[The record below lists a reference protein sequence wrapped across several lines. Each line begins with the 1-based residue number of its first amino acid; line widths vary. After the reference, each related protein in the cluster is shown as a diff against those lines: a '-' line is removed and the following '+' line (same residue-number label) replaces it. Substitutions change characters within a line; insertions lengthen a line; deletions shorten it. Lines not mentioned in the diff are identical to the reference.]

1 MGMSLEV
8 EFMLGYEL
16 SEEEFEKIQDEYNK
30 DDDWDALEQFCEK
43 HGIEFSYGGRLDWE
57 ESYVFVVGLSF
68 EDGPVNFGV
77 YELPDNFGEVDYSI
91 YEKVRPLIERFGR
104 EPRKFLV
111 TNYG

>member
-16 SEEEFEKIQDEYNK
+16 SEEELEKIQDEYNK

-43 HGIEFSYGGRLDWE
+43 YGIEFSYGVMIDWGLT
-57 ESYVFVVGLSF
+57 FIVGLSF
-68 EDGPVNFGV
+68 EDGPSGFGV
-77 YELPDNFGEVDYSI
+77 HEMPDDFGEVDYTI